1 MVPIWTT
8 RSPMS
13 SDWGA
18 STVVHPA
25 ADRCGWIGRSPYLS
39 MRVGGGSTRTMGK
52 VKSGKKV
59 SATQSSRAGSTKSST
74 GGSDSGVGL
83 YPW

>member
-39 MRVGGGSTRTMGK
+39 MRVGGGLLIDEGWGREHPYNGK
-52 VKSGKKV
+52 GQV
-59 SATQSSRAGSTKSST
+59 R
-74 GGSDSGVGL
+74 
-83 YPW
+83 